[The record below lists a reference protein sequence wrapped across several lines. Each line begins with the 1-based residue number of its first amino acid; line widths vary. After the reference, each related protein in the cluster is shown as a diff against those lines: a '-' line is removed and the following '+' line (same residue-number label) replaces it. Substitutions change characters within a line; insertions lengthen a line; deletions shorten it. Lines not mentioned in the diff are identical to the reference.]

1 MTLQTIEQVLPLLE
15 LIQQPAFCIANY
27 GSVFCNP
34 PARLLAPVSAQDLP
48 YWLDSGMEVYEQWD
62 RSSNLL
68 LPVSI
73 GTQILNATIQPLAD
87 GTLFLLS
94 PCATFASG
102 SGELGVTAQV
112 LRQPLNDLFS
122 MAQQISETLE
132 EAEDPLLLQQTAA
145 MSRHIYR
152 LTRIACDLADLD
164 QLRSGTY
171 PVRAQLLDLGTF
183 LQEFTLE
190 LSDLCNAAGFVLR
203 TQLPEKQLLVNADS
217 VLLERALLNLIS
229 NAMKYGNP
237 KDPICLTVE
246 AAASSVYFR
255 VQNTAAK
262 ENSDVMI
269 AAFQR
274 LTQRG
279 MLPDPQWGIGLGLP
293 LALSIARNMG
303 GTIAV
308 EERAGQV
315 LVTMSLSRKRD
326 LQNTDVRTTPS
337 YDYTGG
343 MRRTLVELADVLPP
357 DCYDSTVI

>member
-132 EAEDPLLLQQTAA
+132 EAEDPLLLQQ
-145 MSRHIYR
+145 IYR
-152 LTRIACDLADLD
+152 PADREAMRQTLA
-164 QLRSGTY
+164 
-171 PVRAQLLDLGTF
+171 LLDALCAEVKLYRLG
-183 LQEFTLE
+183 
-190 LSDLCNAAGFVLR
+190 CN
-203 TQLPEKQLLVNADS
+203 
-217 VLLERALLNLIS
+217 
-229 NAMKYGNP
+229 M
-237 KDPICLTVE
+237 DPE
-246 AAASSVYFR
+246 AA
-255 VQNTAAK
+255 
-262 ENSDVMI
+262 EI
-269 AAFQR
+269 AYHA
-274 LTQRG
+274 
-279 MLPDPQWGIGLGLP
+279 M
-293 LALSIARNMG
+293 
-303 GTIAV
+303 
-308 EERAGQV
+308 EEGK
-315 LVTMSLSRKRD
+315 S
-326 LQNTDVRTTPS
+326 
-337 YDYTGG
+337 
-343 MRRTLVELADVLPP
+343 
-357 DCYDSTVI
+357 